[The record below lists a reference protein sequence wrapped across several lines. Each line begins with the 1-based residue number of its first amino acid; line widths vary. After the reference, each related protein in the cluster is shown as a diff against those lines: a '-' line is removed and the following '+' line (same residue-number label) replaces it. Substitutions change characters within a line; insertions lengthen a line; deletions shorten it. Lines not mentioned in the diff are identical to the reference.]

1 MNKRRVKIK
10 KLPNNKRKV
19 RIIKNP
25 STDYTLPSNVGYA
38 GAVYPV
44 FAYGG
49 YLPMHQTQGV
59 VGGIN
64 TPHDKS
70 IVGALTGN
78 LGNPIDIQAQ
88 DNITFNPTG
97 TGMPTNPYEAAD
109 PYMTN
114 VQVSNSAIDDQEENT
129 EAKEESGEYTQD
141 FRAVRDFDGN
151 AYNLK
156 VNRLKNIGSGIAERK
171 EQGEVM
177 AAFNAGNYDRSSKAD
192 GSNVIDTGDY
202 QSNTGEFRLDDKGPK
217 YLGRNVTGQ
226 GQMGGSLPKA
236 QTGLQGKAKKK
247 YDQGVVTRTKDKSK
261 VKDMTKLEGTDNVYY
276 TGKEGTSREIKR
288 SSGTSKF
295 QGSDDQYS
303 KNICEAM
310 KNGAYKGVSAEE
322 MAKKGKISTGR
333 IAEFKACENIEPDK
347 VDVVEI
353 FEEEVTT
360 DDTPKTTENCNCP
373 NDAEGEATG
382 TIVTKE
388 DGTQECECEETTT
401 EGMAQPKQP
410 GEAGYLLQ
418 DSMGT
423 TQAAINKSKLKTFL
437 PTLNQVDLKEKEGV
451 FLDELAA
458 QRANQALAQG
468 TQSIIEG
475 QAGNNTSRLLAV
487 QAAAADNAAKID
499 ADIANKNVQ
508 IAGNILAGNVDT
520 ENKESMLNAQN
531 KKQYMD
537 DYTRAMQAGINADIA
552 YSGALTAKQQQAL
565 DTKWKIDTMN
575 QQSEQFNMD
584 PVSGGRIYAT
594 GVERATSPER
604 PRDLTSSLEKYNKY
618 VDDDAAVRLAIYED
632 KINRGSQGY
641 GGNDLSGFMGMYN
654 RGNRSIQKG
663 GPILFEEG
671 GEQNPY
677 GADKYKN
684 IQLIYPDGSIKT
696 QSMNEKMFKSGYID
710 YKKPV
715 KKNFADGTSKTQY
728 RYNPEGGFGLP
739 IVNYKDTGSVQQGGP
754 IYEHG
759 GQHKIPFGTTNVN
772 QILPPGYSD
781 YYNGGDVV
789 PNASQTTRTIGAVP
803 REDANLE
810 AEGGEVVYGD
820 INGDTFP
827 EVNTIVGPRH
837 AQGGV
842 PLNLPDDT
850 FIFSDYKTGGM
861 KISDPEVLKM
871 FGKSGKK
878 KKGSRKKPSYT
889 PAELAKQYD
898 INKYR
903 AILEDPNSDN
913 ISRRTAELMI
923 ENYNMKLGGLA
934 IAQESSK
941 GFPQGI
947 PMVARPYMEANGISE
962 EDLIPPPPQPQQTA
976 MQGGQMMPQ
985 QPMTGAPEIPQQG
998 MMRYGGWHY

>member
-1 MNKRRVKIK
+1 MNKRKVRIK

-19 RIIKNP
+19 RIVKYP
-25 STDYTLPSNVGYA
+25 STDYTLPNSVGYA

-49 YLPMHQTQGV
+49 YLPIHQTQGV
-59 VGGIN
+59 VGGVN

-114 VQVSNSAIDDQEENT
+114 VQVSESAIDEQEKNT
-129 EAKEESGEYTQD
+129 EAKESGEYTQD
-141 FRAVRDFDGN
+141 FRAVRNFDGD
-151 AYNLK
+151 AYNLQ
-156 VNRLKNIGSGIAERK
+156 VNRFKNIGSGVKERK
-171 EQGEVM
+171 ELGEIM
-177 AAFNAGNYDRSSKAD
+177 EAFNAGNYDRSSRD
-192 GSNVIDTGDY
+192 EGSDTLDPGDY
-202 QSNTGEFRLDDKGPK
+202 QSNTGDFRLADKGPK
-217 YLGRNVTGQ
+217 SLGRYVK

-247 YDQGVVTRTKDKSK
+247 YDQGVVTRTKDKSR

-276 TGKEGTSREIKR
+276 SGKEGTSREIKR

-295 QGSDDQYS
+295 QGTDAQYS

-310 KNGAYKGVSAEE
+310 KNGVYKGVSAEE

-423 TQAAINKSKLKTFL
+423 TRAAIDRSKLKTFL
-437 PTLNQVDLKEKEGV
+437 PAMNQVDLEEKEAV
-451 FLDELAA
+451 FLDPLAA
-458 QRANQALAQG
+458 QRANQAAAQA
-468 TQSIIEG
+468 TQNVIGS
-475 QAGNNTSRLLAV
+475 QAGNNTSRLIAA
-487 QAAAADNAAKID
+487 QAAAADTAAKID

-508 IAGNILAGNVDT
+508 IAGNIGADNVDT
-520 ENKESMLNAQN
+520 RNKEQLLNAQN
-531 KKQYMD
+531 RQKYMD

-565 DTKWKIDTMN
+565 ERKWKIDAMN
-575 QQSEQFNMD
+575 QQNEQFNMD

-594 GVERATSPER
+594 GVERAPSPER
-604 PRDLTSSLEKYNKY
+604 PTDLTQSLEKYNKY
-618 VDDDAAVRLAIYED
+618 VDDDAAVKLAIYED
-632 KINRGSQGY
+632 KKRAGQQGY
-641 GGNDLSGFMGMYN
+641 GGADLSGLMSLYG
-654 RGNRSIQKG
+654 RQKG
-663 GPILFEEG
+663 GPIIFAEG
-671 GEQNPY
+671 GENPNPY
-677 GADKYKN
+677 GADVYKN
-684 IQLIYPDGSIKT
+684 IELIYPDGHIET

-710 YKKPV
+710 YKHPV
-715 KKNFADGTSKTQY
+715 KKNFADGTTKTQY

-739 IVNYKDTGSVQQGGP
+739 RVNYKDTSFVQQGGP

-759 GQHKIPFGTTNVN
+759 GPHKTPFGTTNVN

-781 YYNGGDVV
+781 YYNGGDVI

-861 KISDPEVLKM
+861 KISDPEILKM

-878 KKGSRKKPSYT
+878 KKGSRKKPGYT
-889 PAELAKQYD
+889 PAQLAKQYD

-962 EDLIPPPPQPQQTA
+962 EDLIPPPPQQMA

-985 QPMTGAPEIPQQG
+985 QPMTGAPEMPQEMPQQG
-998 MMRYGGWHY
+998 MMRYGGWRY

>member
-1 MNKRRVKIK
+1 MNKRKVRIK
-10 KLPNNKRKV
+10 KLPNTKRKV

-49 YLPMHQTQGV
+49 YLPIHQTQGV
-59 VGGIN
+59 VGGVN

-97 TGMPTNPYEAAD
+97 TGMPTNPYALDGYTSTGVNTGED
-109 PYMTN
+109 PSYMTN
-114 VQVSNSAIDDQEENT
+114 IKISDSAIDEQEEKMQD
-129 EAKEESGEYTQD
+129 EEESGEYTQD

-156 VNRLKNIGSGIAERK
+156 VNRFKNIGSGIKERK
-171 EQGEVM
+171 DEGEVM
-177 AAFNAGNYDRSSKAD
+177 AAFNAGNYDRSSKD
-192 GSNVIDTGDY
+192 EGSDTLDPGDY
-202 QSNTGEFRLDDKGPK
+202 QSNTGDFRLDSKGPK
-217 YLGRNVTGQ
+217 YLGRNVMGQ

-247 YDQGVVTRTKDKSK
+247 YDQGVVTRTKDKSR
-261 VKDMTKLEGTDNVYY
+261 VKNMTKLEGTDNVYY
-276 TGKEGTSREIKR
+276 TGKEGTGREIKR

-295 QGSDDQYS
+295 QGTDDQYS

-310 KNGAYKGVSAEE
+310 KNGVYKNVTAEE

-382 TIVTKE
+382 TIVTNE
-388 DGTQECECEETTT
+388 DGTEECECEETTT
-401 EGMAQPKQP
+401 DGMAPKQYSEP
-410 GEAGYLLQ
+410 GYLLQ

-423 TQAAINKSKLKTFL
+423 TNAAINKSKLKTFL

-451 FLDELAA
+451 FLDDLEA
-458 QRANQALAQG
+458 QRRNQAL
-468 TQSIIEG
+468 TQATQDVVSS
-475 QAGNNTSRLLAV
+475 QAGNNTSRLIAI
-487 QAAAADNAAKID
+487 QAAAADNATKI
-499 ADIANKNVQ
+499 AGDIANKNAQ
-508 IAGNILAGNVDT
+508 IAGNILASNVDT
-520 ENKESMLNAQN
+520 DNKETMLNAQN
-531 KKQYMD
+531 RKQYID
-537 DYTRAMQAGINADIA
+537 DYTRSMQAGINADIA

-575 QQSEQFNMD
+575 QRDEQFNMD
-584 PVSGGRIYAT
+584 PVAGGRVYGT
-594 GVERATSPER
+594 GVERAPSPER
-604 PRDLTSSLEKYNKY
+604 PTDLTDSLEKYGRY

-632 KINRGSQGY
+632 KKRAGQQGY

-654 RGNRSIQKG
+654 RGNRSSQK
-663 GPILFEEG
+663 
-671 GEQNPY
+671 
-677 GADKYKN
+677 
-684 IQLIYPDGSIKT
+684 
-696 QSMNEKMFKSGYID
+696 
-710 YKKPV
+710 
-715 KKNFADGTSKTQY
+715 
-728 RYNPEGGFGLP
+728 
-739 IVNYKDTGSVQQGGP
+739 GGP

-759 GQHKIPFGTTNVN
+759 GQHKMPFGTTNVN

-861 KISDPEVLKM
+861 KISDPEILKM

-962 EDLIPPPPQPQQTA
+962 EDLIPPPPQEQMA
-976 MQGGQMMPQ
+976 MQGGQIMPQ
-985 QPMTGAPEIPQQG
+985 QPMTGAPEMSQEMPQQG
-998 MMRYGGWHY
+998 MMKYGGWRY

>member
-114 VQVSNSAIDDQEENT
+114 VQVNSAIDDQEENR
-129 EAKEESGEYTQD
+129 EAKESGEYTQD
-141 FRAVRDFDGN
+141 FRAVRDFSGD
-151 AYNLK
+151 AYNLQ
-156 VNRLKNIGSGIAERK
+156 VNRLKNIGSGIKERQ
-171 EQGEVM
+171 ERGEIM
-177 AAFNAGNYDRSSKAD
+177 EAYNAGNYDRSSRD
-192 GSNVIDTGDY
+192 EGSDTLDLGDY
-202 QSNTGEFRLDDKGPK
+202 QSNTGDFRLADKGPK
-217 YLGRNVTGQ
+217 SLGRYVK

-353 FEEEVTT
+353 FEEEEVTT

-437 PTLNQVDLKEKEGV
+437 PAMNQVDLEEKEAV
-451 FLDELAA
+451 FLDPLAA
-458 QRANQALAQG
+458 QRANQAAAQA
-468 TQSIIEG
+468 TQQVIGS
-475 QAGNNTSRLLAV
+475 QAGSNTNRLIAA

-508 IAGNILAGNVDT
+508 IAGNIGASNVDT
-520 ENKESMLNAQN
+520 RNKESMLNAQN
-531 KKQYMD
+531 RKQYMD

-565 DTKWKIDTMN
+565 ERKWKIDAMN
-575 QQSEQFNMD
+575 QQNEQFNMD

-604 PRDLTSSLEKYNKY
+604 PRDLTQSLEKYNKY

-641 GGNDLSGFMGMYN
+641 GGKDLSGLMSLYG
-654 RGNRSIQKG
+654 RSNQK
-663 GPILFEEG
+663 
-671 GEQNPY
+671 
-677 GADKYKN
+677 
-684 IQLIYPDGSIKT
+684 
-696 QSMNEKMFKSGYID
+696 
-710 YKKPV
+710 
-715 KKNFADGTSKTQY
+715 
-728 RYNPEGGFGLP
+728 
-739 IVNYKDTGSVQQGGP
+739 GGP

-781 YYNGGDVV
+781 YYNGGDVI

-962 EDLIPPPPQPQQTA
+962 EDLIPPPPPQPQQMA